1 MMPIF
6 ASLIVSIALM
16 PRFELVW
23 EGSSTD
29 SESSVNYLP
38 CHSLG
43 GEVFNKSLAVKVVNR
58 LV

>member
-1 MMPIF
+1 MSIF

-38 CHSLG
+38 RHSLG
-43 GEVFNKSLAVKVVNR
+43 GKVFNKSLAVKVVNR